1 MAAVVGVG
9 RVTVAD
15 LLVVRTDVGV
25 GRRLAGRA
33 GGQEARPVAARR
45 QSSTGERDEV
55 VANNK
60 KKRGWALVVGLSL
73 IHI

>member
-15 LLVVRTDVGV
+15 LLVVRADVGV

-55 VANNK
+55 V
-60 KKRGWALVVGLSL
+60 SE
-73 IHI
+73 